1 MSPEDS
7 STANKN
13 VRAAKHYLWQL
24 LIPEAAFIRITL
36 AYGLVISLLTLA
48 VPIAVQT
55 LINTVVN
62 VASTTA
68 VVTLALLL
76 ALTLGLSS
84 LFAALR
90 IEIMERYERHL
101 YARLAAEIS
110 ARTLMAE
117 HKFFEGRKNTD
128 LTNRYFDIDTFQKN
142 VPPLLIDGFTLLLQM
157 LVGFTLVSFYHP
169 VFLMFSLLVVFSII
183 AIWTI
188 WGKKAI
194 ATAVNLSHAKHAN
207 ATWLDSLTVS
217 HSFFKSDRHIEFARQ
232 QTEQATARYIDA
244 HKKHFRQTFSQTI
257 ALFTV
262 YVIASSALLG
272 LGGTLVI
279 QAELSIGQLVAAE
292 LILTAIFF
300 GLSQSY
306 SYLKLFYE
314 LCGSADEIGL
324 FFGVPLEEIESGDH
338 DFDDKSQLEFND
350 VVLLPNDTH
359 TLNFSL
365 EHASKVIVVTKDA
378 AVQRKFIL
386 ALKRSETPASGWIRI
401 GDKDL
406 RDYNIQQLRRAVTAV
421 DRTPI
426 VNCSIMQLLTMSS
439 PDAKVADIEDTITLV
454 GLKDKITKLKDGL
467 ETELS
472 PLGTPLLPHEFLLL
486 KLAAAILSNPKIIIL
501 TQYFDNLDKSEHLA
515 LQQALDPLP
524 ITILYFTNH
533 PEDSVFQ
540 KRLDLDA
547 LIHSEEGV
555 KP

>member
-7 STANKN
+7 STAEKN
-13 VRAAKHYLWQL
+13 VRLAKHYLWQL
-24 LIPEAAFIRITL
+24 LAPEAPFIRITL

-48 VPIAVQT
+48 IPVAVQT

-62 VASTTA
+62 IASPTA
-68 VVTLALLL
+68 VITLALLL

-101 YARLAAEIS
+101 YARLSAEIS

-117 HKFFEGRKNTD
+117 HAFFEGRKNTD
-128 LTNRYFDIDTFQKN
+128 LTNRYFDIGTFQKN
-142 VPPLLIDGFTLLLQM
+142 IPPLLIDGFTLLLQM

-169 VFLMFSLLVVFSII
+169 VFLIFSLLVIFSLFL
-183 AIWTI
+183 IWVI

-194 ATAVNLSHAKHAN
+194 GTAVELSHAKHAN

-232 QTEQATARYIDA
+232 QTEQATARYVKA
-244 HKKHFRQTFSQTI
+244 HKKHFRQTFAQTI
-257 ALFTV
+257 ALLSL

-272 LGGTLVI
+272 IGGTLVI
-279 QAELSIGQLVAAE
+279 QSELSIGQLVAAE

-300 GLSQSY
+300 GLSQSA

-314 LCGSADEIGL
+314 LCGSADELGL
-324 FFGVPLEEIESGDH
+324 FFQVPVEEMKSGD
-338 DFDDKSQLEFND
+338 FAFEDDNSKLEFNK
-350 VVLLPNDTH
+350 VKLLKNEESSLSF
-359 TLNFSL
+359 TLENSAKTF
-365 EHASKVIVVTKDA
+365 VTTDNA
-378 AVQRKFIL
+378 ALQRNFIL
-386 ALKRSETPASGWIRI
+386 AIKRKEKLSDGWIRI

-406 RDYNIQQLRRAVTAV
+406 RDYNVQQLRHAITSV

-426 VNCSIMQLLTMSS
+426 VTCSILQLLTMSK
-439 PDAKVADIEDTITLV
+439 PNAKVADIEDTLEMV
-454 GLKDKITKLKDGL
+454 GLKPKIAALKDGL

-486 KLAAAILSNPKIIIL
+486 KLASAILSQPKVIVL
-501 TQYFDNLDKSEHLA
+501 TQYFDNMEKEELTRLLKNLND
-515 LQQALDPLP
+515 LP
-524 ITILYFTNH
+524 FTILYFTNH
-533 PEDSVFQ
+533 PNSGTFPLSLN
-540 KRLDLDA
+540 LDKHVYLP
-547 LIHSEEGV
+547 EES
-555 KP
+555 